1 MRQIKFFVL
10 ICVFITVAM
19 FSGCSKKKP
28 EALFT
33 DIILPEQNI
42 AEDVIATAEFSEYD
56 GDVEK
61 IKIYVA
67 NNSERNFATG
77 EIFRMQKKE
86 NGEWR
91 DLVVRGAF
99 TAVAQIFE
107 PGTNSTY
114 TAKLKDHV
122 KLPLPSGDYRIG
134 VGFEIYPT
142 EDDLIAFAEFT
153 IK

>member
-1 MRQIKFFVL
+1 MKQIKFFAL
-10 ICVFITVAM
+10 ICVFITAAM
-19 FSGCSKKKP
+19 FSGCSKNKSKP
-28 EALFT
+28 LFT

-42 AEDVIATAEFSEYD
+42 AEDVTATAEFPEYD
-56 GDVEK
+56 GDVEE
-61 IKIYVA
+61 IKIFVA
-67 NNSERNFATG
+67 NNGERNFGTG
-77 EIFRMQKKE
+77 EMFRMQKME

-91 DLVVRGAF
+91 DLAVRGTFKAI
-99 TAVAQIFE
+99 AQIFE
-107 PGTNSTY
+107 PGINSTY

-122 KLPLPSGDYRIG
+122 KLPLPSGEYRIG